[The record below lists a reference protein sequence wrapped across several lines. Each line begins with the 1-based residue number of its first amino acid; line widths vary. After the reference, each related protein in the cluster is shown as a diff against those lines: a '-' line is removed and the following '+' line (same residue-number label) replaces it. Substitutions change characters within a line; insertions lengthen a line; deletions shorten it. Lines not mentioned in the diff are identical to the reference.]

1 MRLEQKKLLLDA
13 LLHMKNTTKP
23 PLVGLCIFVDE
34 YTKAK
39 VEKQHLVPYF
49 IRWPLYTG
57 NTHFPIP
64 STGRGRKDPSVA
76 YAKASCE
83 GTLYSRRSKY
93 GKLRHNLIDFM
104 INELKQ
110 EIANEV

>member
-1 MRLEQKKLLLDA
+1 MRLKQKKLLLDA
-13 LLHMKNTTKP
+13 LLHVKHTTKP
-23 PLVGLCIFVDE
+23 PLVGLCGFVDE

-49 IRWPLYTG
+49 IRWPLYSG
-57 NTHFPIP
+57 HPCFPIP
-64 STGRGRKDPSVA
+64 GTGRRKKGPSVA

-83 GTLYSRRSKY
+83 GTLYSKRAKY

-110 EIANEV
+110 EITNEV